1 MYEIFPRIQE
11 RSNQLAGTLSGGE
24 QQMVAIARG
33 MMCGPKLLMLDEP
46 SLGLM
51 PKLVEEV
58 FSFVQ
63 RINKLGTTIVIVEQN
78 VNETLKFADYAY
90 IVSEGEIAL
99 HGTPQE
105 LLKDDEIRRIYLGHS

>member
-1 MYEIFPRIQE
+1 M
-11 RSNQLAGTLSGGE
+11 
-24 QQMVAIARG
+24 
-33 MMCGPKLLMLDEP
+33 
-46 SLGLM
+46 
-51 PKLVEEV
+51 EEV